1 MAGEAGIG
9 KSRLIAEFSAASRRS
24 TARLVRAECREFAQ
38 SPLGPFSDILMSLGE
53 PAAFLREAP
62 SSEAQLEGLLA
73 TFARVFER
81 RATVVIVED
90 LHWASPELI
99 SALRLLVARAETQ
112 RALFVLSYR
121 DNEIVPGHANFIPLG
136 KLARERS
143 VSSIGLGRFDLE
155 QIARLLEC
163 ALGSGIRVPRVL
175 LTDVARR
182 SDGNPLYGEEL
193 LRHAVDGLARPLRA
207 RSSTLPISLHAIVR
221 ERVERCSPRER
232 AALETAALF
241 GRDFDREELGAT
253 GGEAAAPSETELARL
268 VEHQLLVLH
277 EPSGRYAFRHALTRD
292 VIYGEI
298 PEHVAKPRHRRIAA
312 ALEARDGAATAIVE
326 IAHHHFLGGDLTRAA
341 GPCEAA
347 GALARAQFAYDECIR
362 WYERA
367 LVAHGS
373 DEAAVARVRLELGKV
388 LVYAHE
394 LERGI
399 AEYETVAVWARTHEP
414 ALFVR
419 SRKLIAGTMAA
430 DGRREDAIALL
441 ESTRATL
448 DENDAPLASD
458 LALRS
463 ASFMLLRDD
472 PSEARRSLARLNP
485 RDLGTEAR
493 AELHRL
499 RSEMHARAP
508 GDDVAWR
515 ADAERAIELYAKI
528 GSARFE
534 HFVRVQFGWQALA
547 RGDIRAARA
556 SLEAAERRSSESAS
570 TSNHLPISAAF
581 VELAAGRLKAARA
594 WLARVVAPQQLLERA
609 FEAAARTEVALAL
622 DDVAE
627 LERWIDLS
635 LIDELERADEPRSAF
650 RLGTAFGCA
659 LVRLDRHHEADRVF
673 ERVAP
678 LARTTFEIVPGVLAL
693 AAFRPDLTA
702 SFLELLENGTT
713 TPFLAAARSML
724 LAEAAREAGRPP
736 VPAALGAARDFYA
749 SADWIPLA
757 ARAAE
762 LEGDRA
768 TAAAWYREI
777 GHVAGVRRLGRAAF
791 RPADV
796 TPLEERESALSAR
809 ELQVA
814 RCIASGTSNREAAAA
829 LSLSVK
835 TIEKHLSSIYLKL
848 GLQSRAQLATYVAGA
863 RPRTASSR

>member
-1 MAGEAGIG
+1 M
-9 KSRLIAEFSAASRRS
+9 
-24 TARLVRAECREFAQ
+24 
-38 SPLGPFSDILMSLGE
+38 
-53 PAAFLREAP
+53 
-62 SSEAQLEGLLA
+62 
-73 TFARVFER
+73 
-81 RATVVIVED
+81 
-90 LHWASPELI
+90 
-99 SALRLLVARAETQ
+99 
-112 RALFVLSYR
+112 
-121 DNEIVPGHANFIPLG
+121 
-136 KLARERS
+136 
-143 VSSIGLGRFDLE
+143 
-155 QIARLLEC
+155 
-163 ALGSGIRVPRVL
+163 
-175 LTDVARR
+175 
-182 SDGNPLYGEEL
+182 
-193 LRHAVDGLARPLRA
+193 
-207 RSSTLPISLHAIVR
+207 
-221 ERVERCSPRER
+221 
-232 AALETAALF
+232 
-241 GRDFDREELGAT
+241 
-253 GGEAAAPSETELARL
+253 
-268 VEHQLLVLH
+268 
-277 EPSGRYAFRHALTRD
+277 
-292 VIYGEI
+292 
-298 PEHVAKPRHRRIAA
+298 
-312 ALEARDGAATAIVE
+312 
-326 IAHHHFLGGDLTRAA
+326 
-341 GPCEAA
+341 
-347 GALARAQFAYDECIR
+347 
-362 WYERA
+362 
-367 LVAHGS
+367 
-373 DEAAVARVRLELGKV
+373 
-388 LVYAHE
+388 
-394 LERGI
+394 
-399 AEYETVAVWARTHEP
+399 
-414 ALFVR
+414 R

-472 PSEARRSLARLNP
+472 PSEASRSLARLNP

-493 AELHRL
+493 AEFYRL

-515 ADAERAIELYAKI
+515 ADAERAIKLYAKI

-659 LVRLDRHHEADRVF
+659 LVRVDQHHEADRVF

-693 AAFRPDLTA
+693 ALFRPDLTA

-724 LAEAAREAGRPP
+724 LAEAAREAGRPAT
-736 VPAALGAARDFYA
+736 AATLRSARDFYA

-777 GHVAGVRRLGRAAF
+777 GHVAGVRRLGLAAF
-791 RPADV
+791 RARRRKSASRRAGERFERSRARGGALYRERNVEPRSGGSPLTLREDDREAPLVDLSQARFTVARSARDVRCERASPYGFFPV
-796 TPLEERESALSAR
+796 TP
-809 ELQVA
+809 
-814 RCIASGTSNREAAAA
+814 
-829 LSLSVK
+829 
-835 TIEKHLSSIYLKL
+835 
-848 GLQSRAQLATYVAGA
+848 A
-863 RPRTASSR
+863 RPSLRLSDGSGEGHPGATLVHDGSCPAVISS